1 MVVERGKGGNG
12 EEERD
17 RGWRCWWALIEDK
30 VGFKGRVEGAGTGLL
45 FLPVYL
51 MKVEGGTRCRAVG
64 DWWGRRVGLREGVKG
79 FGRKGGPGGRL
90 CEVVEVERRIV

>member
-30 VGFKGRVEGAGTGLL
+30 VGFIRRVEGAGTGLL

-64 DWWGRRVGLREGVKG
+64 ECWGMLGKESWSAR
-79 FGRKGGPGGRL
+79 GGERFWEKRGTGG
-90 CEVVEVERRIV
+90 